1 MNLKMREDCLLVR
14 PDVEK
19 SAIIELLRKKKTGMG
34 IVLSAGSNATETKVG
49 DRVVFGDNIGQ
60 DFKWEGE
67 DLLVMREEHV
77 LGVVDE

>member
-1 MNLKMREDCLLVR
+1 MNLKARQDCLIVR

-19 SAIIELLRKKKTGMG
+19 SAIIALIKQKRTGMG
-34 IVLSAGSNATETKVG
+34 VVVKAGSDATETKVG
-49 DRVVFGDNIGQ
+49 DKIVFGGFVGQ

-77 LGVVDE
+77 LGVIDE

>member
-1 MNLKMREDCLLVR
+1 MNLKAREDCLIVR
-14 PDVEK
+14 PDLEK
-19 SAIIELLRKKKTGMG
+19 SAMIALLRQKRTGMG
-34 IVLSAGSNATETKVG
+34 IVVKIGPDATEAKVG

-67 DLLVMREEHV
+67 DLLVMREKHV

>member
-1 MNLKMREDCLLVR
+1 MI
-14 PDVEK
+14 
-19 SAIIELLRKKKTGMG
+19 ALLRQKRTGMG
-34 IVLSAGSNATETKVG
+34 IVVKIGPDATEAKVG

-67 DLLVMREEHV
+67 DLLVMREKHV